1 MKKQSIYDSPIGRL
15 VLTEEDGYLKGLSF
29 DLSAFNQAYVSI
41 EESSVFI
48 QTKKY
53 LDIYFKG
60 EKPDFF
66 PPIQMEGTAFQKAVW
81 TELLKIDYGKTVSYG
96 QLSCLLFGHKKGSQ
110 AIGQAVHRNPIA
122 ILIPCHRVIG
132 TNHLGGY
139 AGGIERKKAL
149 LKVEQSL

>member
-1 MKKQSIYDSPIGRL
+1 MKKQSIYDSPIGKL

-29 DLSAFNQAYVSI
+29 DLSAYNKDYVSI
-41 EESSVFI
+41 KESSVLI
-48 QTKKY
+48 QTKNY

-60 EKPDFF
+60 EKPDFL

-81 TELLKIDYGKTVSYG
+81 AELLKIDYGQTVSYG
-96 QLSCLLFGHKKGSQ
+96 QLSVILFGHKKGSQ
-110 AIGQAVHRNPIA
+110 AIGQAVHHNPIA
-122 ILIPCHRVIG
+122 ILIPCHRVVG
-132 TNHLGGY
+132 TNNLGGY